1 MPVLSPPLREKYT
14 FNHIEVYVL
23 ILQQWLHRRDKMA
36 NYDEQFMDLEPPP
49 PGMFQPGMFQRPP
62 VFQHQPAAFLQQLA
76 AAPRGNNVKLPP
88 FWASAPEEWFGLCDG
103 QFFLHNVED
112 ERARFYLV
120 LAALPEATARS
131 VADLLRG
138 PPAPDA
144 YSTLRRRLLSSHS
157 LTEYHRMEQLH
168 STQGLGRMRP
178 PEMLSSMA
186 QLCPAGET
194 ATKLFRYLF
203 LQRLPRELRIMLSE
217 DGASPIEQLAERAD
231 TLWSHHGGGNGGGR
245 SVAAVVQEEDP
256 SPVAAVRQ
264 SDNRGGGRG
273 RGNRGCRGGRGGR
286 GGQRNTATAST
297 QQQPQPQSLSVIARA
312 GTGLCHY
319 HFSYGE
325 RAQKC
330 TPPCNWQ
337 EN

>member
-1 MPVLSPPLREKYT
+1 
-14 FNHIEVYVL
+14 
-23 ILQQWLHRRDKMA
+23 
-36 NYDEQFMDLEPPP
+36 MDLEPPP
-49 PGMFQPGMFQRPP
+49 PGVFQPAFLQQQPP
-62 VFQHQPAAFLQQLA
+62 FQHQPAAP
-76 AAPRGNNVKLPP
+76 PRGSGVKLPP

-103 QFFLHNVED
+103 QFFLHGVDD

-144 YSTLRRRLLSSHS
+144 YTILRRRLLSSHS

-168 STQGLGRMRP
+168 STQGLGGLRP
-178 PEMLSSMA
+178 SELLTSMA

-217 DGASPIEQLAERAD
+217 DGASSIELLAERAD
-231 TLWSHHGGGNGGGR
+231 TLWSHHGGGGNGGR
-245 SVAAVVQEEDP
+245 SVAAVLQEEEP
-256 SPVAAVRQ
+256 VTVAAVRQ
-264 SDNRGGGRG
+264 VDTRGRG
-273 RGNRGCRGGRGGR
+273 RGRGRGGRGGR
-286 GGQRNTATAST
+286 GGQRGGGAATST
-297 QQQPQPQSLSVIARA
+297 QQPSQPSLSDIARA

-319 HFSYGE
+319 HFSYGD